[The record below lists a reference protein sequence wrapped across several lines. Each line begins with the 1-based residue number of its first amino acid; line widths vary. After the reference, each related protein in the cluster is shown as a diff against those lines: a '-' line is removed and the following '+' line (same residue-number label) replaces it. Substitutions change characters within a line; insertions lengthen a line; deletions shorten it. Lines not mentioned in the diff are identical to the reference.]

1 MLSTLLIKTK
11 KKKIFGKG
19 TKFIRE
25 KRVVENNVFLKRMK
39 ISFFVELPVIILISI
54 TLPKPV
60 FKHYIMKYNNVM
72 MNYLKHVLL

>member
-11 KKKIFGKG
+11 KKLIFGKG

-39 ISFFVELPVIILISI
+39 ISFFVELPVII
-54 TLPKPV
+54 
-60 FKHYIMKYNNVM
+60 
-72 MNYLKHVLL
+72 